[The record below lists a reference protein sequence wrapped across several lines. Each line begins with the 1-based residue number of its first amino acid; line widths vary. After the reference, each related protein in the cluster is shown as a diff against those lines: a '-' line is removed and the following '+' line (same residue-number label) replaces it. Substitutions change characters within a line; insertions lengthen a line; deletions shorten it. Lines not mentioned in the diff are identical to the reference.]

1 MLFKINSEKMTVIK
15 ELKLE
20 QEYKFGN
27 ICAVWNN
34 KYYEFFVSD
43 ELLLIVDLKMMAF
56 PRKEKIGI
64 KKIIGQD
71 VLLAKLSWI
80 QY

>member
-1 MLFKINSEKMTVIK
+1 MTVLK

-20 QEYKFGN
+20 QEYKFGSV
-27 ICAVWNN
+27 CAVWNN
-34 KYYEFFVSD
+34 KYFEVVVAD
-43 ELLLIVDLKMMAF
+43 EQILIVDLKMMAF
-56 PRKEKIGI
+56 PRKEKISVT
-64 KKIIGQD
+64 KVFGQD

>member
-1 MLFKINSEKMTVIK
+1 MTVTK

-27 ICAVWNN
+27 VCAVWNN
-34 KYYEFFVSD
+34 KYFEFVMSD
-43 ELLLIVDLKMMAF
+43 EQILIVDLKMMAF
-56 PRKEKIGI
+56 PRKEKMSIT
-64 KKIIGQD
+64 KIFGQD